1 MMRRR
6 SAFSPGG
13 IVFRRFRKN
22 RLAVFGFLAIAMMFL
37 FSFVGGQLSPY
48 GQSEVFKRYEPMVR
62 DRAVAAE
69 NGEFRFAPAP
79 GTALDSGARSR
90 MILAA
95 GAGEAGFESGGNSY
109 GLVREGEDFYR
120 VTVRKLVASGV
131 GIRGIYS
138 LEPEPG
144 VELPADFDEHFRRAL
159 EGDGAFAA
167 GGAEYE
173 VVASKGGAKVYRRS
187 DAALASKR
195 IFSGMDGY
203 AFRLAAER
211 ALQTGEPFSA
221 NGQNYS
227 IRLRGDGAAE
237 FLDASGNV
245 VSAASKWIVT
255 AARAGDLLPD
265 GFPEAVLRAS
275 SEGADEFEFG
285 GASYAIERGEGGIS
299 IRSAQDVYVIDRYA
313 SPSGAHWLGTDLN
326 GMDVLTRL
334 MVGGRVSLMVGFVV
348 VAVQT
353 LLGVVL
359 GGFAGYFGRWADEV
373 VMRLADV
380 FSSVPGYPIY
390 IILGAVLEA
399 EKASGEIRVLLLMAA
414 LGLLNWPAVAR
425 TVRAQILTLREREF
439 MLAAEAAGLSVKRRV
454 FRHLLPNAVAQLIV
468 VDTMALGSVILTEAT
483 LSFLGLGV
491 KFPLASWGSILSA
504 ASNVHVMANYWYA
517 WIPAGAL
524 ILVTVLGFNFIG
536 DGLRDAF
543 DPGARR

>member
-1 MMRRR
+1 MGRR
-6 SAFSPGG
+6 SAASPGG
-13 IVFRRFRKN
+13 IVFKKFRKN
-22 RLAVFGFLAIAMMFL
+22 RLAIFGLSAIALMFA
-37 FSFVGGQLSPY
+37 FSFAGGAASSY

-90 MILAA
+90 MILAI
-95 GAGEAGFESGGNSY
+95 GAGEERFESGGNTY
-109 GLVREGEDFYR
+109 RLVREGEDFYR
-120 VTVRKLVASGV
+120 ATALAPVASGV
-131 GIRGIYS
+131 GIRGAYKFT
-138 LEPEPG
+138 PEPG
-144 VELPADFDEHFRRAL
+144 VKLPAGFEDGVRGAL
-159 EGDGAFAA
+159 EGDGTFVAD
-167 GGAEYE
+167 GAQYE
-173 VVASKGGAKVYRRS
+173 VAASKGGARVYRQV
-187 DAALASKR
+187 DAALASKL
-195 IFSGMDGY
+195 IFSGADDF

-211 ALQTGEPFSA
+211 AMQSGEAFSA
-221 NGQNYS
+221 NGQDYS
-227 IRLRGDGAAE
+227 IRRRGDGAAE
-237 FLDASGNV
+237 FVSASGNV
-245 VSAASKWIVT
+245 VSTASKWVVT
-255 AARAGDLLPD
+255 AARAGDALPD
-265 GFPEAVLRAS
+265 GFPEAALSAAS
-275 SEGADEFEFG
+275 AGAEEFEFE
-285 GASYAIERGEGGIS
+285 GASYRVAREDGGIAF
-299 IRSAQDVYVIDRYA
+299 RSEQETYVIDRYA
-313 SPSGAHWLGTDLN
+313 SPSAAHWLGTDAN

-334 MVGGRVSLMVGFVV
+334 MYGGRVSLLVGFAV

-353 LLGVVL
+353 FLGVVL

-439 MLAAEAAGLSVKRRV
+439 MLAAEAAGLSVRRRV
-454 FRHLLPNAVAQLIV
+454 FKHLLPNCAAQLIV

-504 ASNVHVMANYWYA
+504 ASNVHVMANYWFA
-517 WIPAGAL
+517 WIPAGAM
-524 ILVTVLGFNFIG
+524 ILLTVLGFNFIG